1 VERGLRRGPWS
12 ADGDGGR
19 AKLNRAGGPRP
30 SVSHALPEYGAR
42 MPDDYVR
49 VNRDGWDQD
58 APNWVARGREAWA
71 REEPVWGRGNPESQ
85 LHVLPDV
92 SGLNA
97 IELGCGTAYVSAWL
111 KRLGARV
118 VGLDISSRQLATAR
132 VFQEEFGLRFPLIH
146 ADGEHAPFADGS
158 FDFAIS
164 VYGAAIWCDP
174 YRWIPEASRILRP
187 GGRLV
192 FETNS
197 PLVMLCYPTDDDE
210 APADSQLHRDY
221 FGMHRFEWRNEEGVV
236 DAIEFRLGH
245 GDMIRLLRSCGFEI
259 EDLIEI
265 RPPADAASEMDF
277 YIPLEWAR
285 RWPSAEVWKTRKAR

>member
-1 VERGLRRGPWS
+1 V
-12 ADGDGGR
+12 GR
-19 AKLNRAGGPRP
+19 
-30 SVSHALPEYGAR
+30 ALPEYGAR
-42 MPDDYVR
+42 MPDDHVR
-49 VNRDGWDQD
+49 VNRDSWDED
-58 APNWVARGREAWA
+58 APNWVERGREAWA

-92 SGLNA
+92 SGLDV

-111 KRLGARV
+111 MRLGARV
-118 VGLDISSRQLATAR
+118 VGLDNSSRQLATGRA
-132 VFQEEFGLRFPLIH
+132 FQEEFGLRFPLVH
-146 ADGEHAPFADGS
+146 ADAEDAPFADGS

-210 APADSQLHRDY
+210 APAESQLHRDY
-221 FGMHRFEWRNEEGVV
+221 FGMHRYEWRNEEGVV
-236 DAIEFRLGH
+236 DAIEFHLGH

-285 RWPSAEVWKTRKAR
+285 RWPSAEAWKARKAR